1 MSLEEQRKELAE
13 IMKEAKEGNEEIK
26 KSLEP
31 VEIETGFWFK
41 YKGRTFV
48 FKGLKEDQPE
58 FVEYIK
64 LEGVNMAVDQNGN
77 WIGHLNN
84 VEMTDLELGFYN
96 QAKRIMMNMKY
107 SLLDFEKVI
116 DFLEKTDINN
126 MTLLEAVIINMLTG
140 KTFVKNSWSDEAKS
154 RLQTFIYDRK
164 LITQDGNE
172 VSTKSGSVKIES
184 SERYSLYRGK
194 YVSLIDSNN
203 EKVQRMRHLEEEI
216 MPFYN
221 KMKEYEDLKR
231 ELNL

>member
-64 LEGVNMAVDQNGN
+64 LEGVYMAVDQNGN

>member
-26 KSLEP
+26 KNLEP
-31 VEIETGFWFK
+31 IEIETGFWFK

-48 FKGLKEDQPE
+48 FKGLKEDRPE

>member
-13 IMKEAKEGNEEIK
+13 IMKEAKERNEEIK
-26 KSLEP
+26 KNLEP

-41 YKGRTFV
+41 YKDRTFV

-77 WIGHLNN
+77 WVGHLNN

-203 EKVQRMRHLEEEI
+203 EKVQRMKHLEEEI

>member
-84 VEMTDLELGFYN
+84 VEM
-96 QAKRIMMNMKY
+96 
-107 SLLDFEKVI
+107 I
-116 DFLEKTDINN
+116 DFL
-126 MTLLEAVIINMLTG
+126 
-140 KTFVKNSWSDEAKS
+140 
-154 RLQTFIYDRK
+154 
-164 LITQDGNE
+164 
-172 VSTKSGSVKIES
+172 
-184 SERYSLYRGK
+184 
-194 YVSLIDSNN
+194 
-203 EKVQRMRHLEEEI
+203 
-216 MPFYN
+216 
-221 KMKEYEDLKR
+221 
-231 ELNL
+231 

>member
-1 MSLEEQRKELAE
+1 MSLEEQRKELVKM
-13 IMKEAKEGNEEIK
+13 MKEAKEGNEEIK
-26 KSLEP
+26 KNLEP

-48 FKGLKEDQPE
+48 FKGLKEEQPE
-58 FVEYIK
+58 FVEYKK
-64 LEGVNMAVDQNGN
+64 LEEVNMAVDQNGN
-77 WIGHLNN
+77 WVGHLNN

-96 QAKRIMMNMKY
+96 QAKRIKMNMKY

-184 SERYSLYRGK
+184 LERYSLYKGE
-194 YVSLIDSNN
+194 YISLIDSNN